1 MFYLF
6 VENVDNILQKM
17 FQYIEML
24 RKEENMEWVFK
35 ECQKLAYINFKYMDI
50 NKPFIWTVT
59 LARRMQVIHLN

>member
-6 VENVDNILQKM
+6 VANVDNILQKM

-24 RKEENMEWVFK
+24 REEENMECVFK